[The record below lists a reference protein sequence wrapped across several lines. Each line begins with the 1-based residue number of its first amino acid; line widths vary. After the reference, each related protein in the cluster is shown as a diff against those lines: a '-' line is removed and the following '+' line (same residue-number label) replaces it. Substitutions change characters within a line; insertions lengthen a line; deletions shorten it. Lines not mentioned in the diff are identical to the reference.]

1 MSSYLVVG
9 LGRFGKSVAKALYRN
24 GKTVLALD
32 RDEESV
38 QQAIEYQIVDEAIIL
53 DVTDENSLKKIV
65 DDNFDT
71 AIVCIGSDMQSS
83 ILATLLLKE
92 IGVKNIICKAA
103 NRIQGKVL
111 EKVGATQVVYP
122 EETMGEKIA
131 MKVIQPDITEHFKFS
146 DEYGMFEFEAPRQL
160 VGKNLIELNLRKKY
174 DMNIIGIRKPG
185 QESTMNPDPDTVIE
199 EGSVLFSISRIDRI
213 EQFYKLFEAK
223 K

>member
-9 LGRFGKSVAKALYRN
+9 LGRFGKSVAKTLYRN

-65 DDNFDT
+65 NDNFDT

-146 DEYGMFEFEAPRQL
+146 DEYGMFEFEAPSQFI
-160 VGKNLIELNLRKKY
+160 GKNLIELNLRKKY

-185 QESTMNPDPDTVIE
+185 EESTMNPDPDTVIE
-199 EGSVLFSISRIDRI
+199 EGSVLFSISRIDRT
-213 EQFYKLFEAK
+213 EQFYKLLEAK